1 MKITKAKLKQIIKEE
16 LGRVLNEQIDAQEIE
31 RHQMPSS
38 FKRKF
43 SDEESVLP
51 LIQKVAP
58 SMELSDP
65 SMPNW
70 DESKDQ
76 IVYQGSVTSNYGGK
90 KIYFKTS
97 NSNHYYVLSTE

>member
-1 MKITKAKLKQIIKEE
+1 MKITKAKLKQIIQEE
-16 LGRVLNEQIDAQEIE
+16 LGKVLNEQIDAEEI
-31 RHQMPSS
+31 
-38 FKRKF
+38 KRYQVPRGREVSF

-58 SMELSDP
+58 SMEVSDP

-70 DESKDQ
+70 NERKDQ

-90 KIYFKTS
+90 K
-97 NSNHYYVLSTE
+97 NYYPCHQS

>member
-16 LGRVLNEQIDAQEIE
+16 LGKVLNEQIDAEEIE
-31 RHQMPSS
+31 RHQVPRGRGVS
-38 FKRKF
+38 F

-58 SMELSDP
+58 SMEVSDP

-97 NSNHYYVLSTE
+97 NSNHYYVLSAE